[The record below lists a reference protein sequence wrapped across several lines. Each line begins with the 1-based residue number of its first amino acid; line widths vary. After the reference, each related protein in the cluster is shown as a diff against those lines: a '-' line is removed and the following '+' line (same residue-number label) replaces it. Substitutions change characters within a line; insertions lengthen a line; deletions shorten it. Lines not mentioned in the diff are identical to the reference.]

1 MKHRI
6 CAALLMMFVA
16 TAANAASHQRLR
28 FIEHPTHE
36 VTTPVGGKADAPGN
50 LLTFA
55 NPVFDATDKTQ
66 VGSDQGFCIRIVA
79 GRSWECFWTLFA
91 PGGQITVEGPYL
103 DSGDSHF
110 SVTGGTGKYAGA
122 RGEMLLHA
130 RGPAA
135 NEYEF
140 TYDLL

>member
-1 MKHRI
+1 MKRQI
-6 CAALLMMFVA
+6 CAALLMIAVA
-16 TAANAASHQRLR
+16 TLAVAAPHQRLR
-28 FIEHPTHE
+28 FIEHAIHE
-36 VTTPVGGKADAPGN
+36 VTTPVGGRADAPGN

-55 NPVFDATDKTQ
+55 NPVFDATDRTQ
-66 VGSDQGFCIRIVA
+66 VGRDQGFCIRVVPA
-79 GRSWECFWTLFA
+79 SSWECFWTLFA
-91 PGGQITVEGPYL
+91 PGGQITVEGPFL
-103 DSGDSHF
+103 DSGDSHL

-122 RGEMLLHA
+122 RGEMLLHS